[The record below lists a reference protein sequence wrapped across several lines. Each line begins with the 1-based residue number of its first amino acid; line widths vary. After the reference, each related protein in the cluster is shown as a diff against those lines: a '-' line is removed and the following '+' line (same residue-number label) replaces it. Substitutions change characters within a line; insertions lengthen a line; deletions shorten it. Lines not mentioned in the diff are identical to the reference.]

1 MWRTIKKQDIKHH
14 KTDLIDTYR
23 IMIARRFTNFAT
35 DAFIRVLV
43 SLQAITHT
51 CRFIQIFIYSL
62 FILWFLI
69 SVLVWLLLSSDFF
82 FFFYSSALVLFNSYQ
97 YQKQWTNKP
106 FVMVFF
112 LLALSLSFSFAAST
126 KCKNNENKVPLS
138 LAMRVCRGNRR
149 TFARRSRKNCAVGF
163 VTFIL
168 CTVSHFYHFRTIKRR
183 SGCQNETNG

>member
-69 SVLVWLLLSSDFF
+69 SVLVWLLVIWLLFSRGLLFSASAFRLLSISKAVNKQTICDV
-82 FFFYSSALVLFNSYQ
+82 FYFS
-97 YQKQWTNKP
+97 
-106 FVMVFF
+106 
-112 LLALSLSFSFAAST
+112 LSLSHSPQVQNAKITKIKCHCRWRCASAVAT
-126 KCKNNENKVPLS
+126 DEHLQEEKIVPSVL
-138 LAMRVCRGNRR
+138 
-149 TFARRSRKNCAVGF
+149 
-163 VTFIL
+163 
-168 CTVSHFYHFRTIKRR
+168 
-183 SGCQNETNG
+183 

>member
-112 LLALSLSFSFAAST
+112 LLALSLSHSHSPRVQNAKITKIKCHCRWRCASAVAT
-126 KCKNNENKVPLS
+126 DEHLQEEVEKIVPSVL
-138 LAMRVCRGNRR
+138 
-149 TFARRSRKNCAVGF
+149 
-163 VTFIL
+163 
-168 CTVSHFYHFRTIKRR
+168 
-183 SGCQNETNG
+183 